1 MYYNAR
7 RNCDIEIVG
16 ESEFEGSIFLTE
28 KFLKAIIFKQPF
40 MILGSPNSWTKIKEM
55 GYISYEPFI
64 KESYDK
70 NDDELQRMNEMIQ
83 ELLRLQE
90 LKRNKQ
96 AWRDWLEGVNSIAI
110 QNYNIYL
117 DNLIR
122 RVRMTTLDDYVAG
135 TGELIIPMQELGD

>member
-1 MYYNAR
+1 
-7 RNCDIEIVG
+7 
-16 ESEFEGSIFLTE
+16 
-28 KFLKAIIFKQPF
+28 

-70 NDDELQRMNEMIQ
+70 NDEELQRMNEMIQ

>member
-1 MYYNAR
+1 
-7 RNCDIEIVG
+7 
-16 ESEFEGSIFLTE
+16 
-28 KFLKAIIFKQPF
+28 
-40 MILGSPNSWTKIKEM
+40 
-55 GYISYEPFI
+55 
-64 KESYDK
+64 
-70 NDDELQRMNEMIQ
+70 MIQ